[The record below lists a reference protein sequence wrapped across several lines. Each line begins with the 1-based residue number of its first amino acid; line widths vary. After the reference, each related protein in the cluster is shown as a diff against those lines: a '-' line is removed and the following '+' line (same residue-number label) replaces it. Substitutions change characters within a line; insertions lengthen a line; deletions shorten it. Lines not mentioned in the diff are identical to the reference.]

1 MREYWSGIVFNGE
14 KIGFSHLA
22 VAPSADQPGHYELR
36 SEAAFAL
43 RFAGYEKRVDLK
55 AWDLVGEDLRLARF
69 RYRYTL
75 DGSELAIEGAWRD
88 GAVEFAVNHAGGAAR
103 QRIPAPQGV
112 LPQSAIG
119 LYPSLHGL
127 APGREYRYPVF
138 SGELQKV
145 TEVTQRVAAWERSPL
160 FEGAAFRI
168 ETAMEGYAVR
178 TWTNAR
184 TEPVLEMAM
193 EGVLISG
200 LEDERRAKGHLAT
213 ASLNKSEAFAT
224 FGLVRPENPLERPR
238 EITAMRVRI
247 VPGDRAVP
255 SSAVQ
260 RCIRDRRAVTCD
272 IRPDGSRAEPA
283 AVQPRDLAA
292 TTQVPAT
299 HPTIVA
305 LARGIAGDAADSRTQ
320 VRRVIAWMQE
330 NIRASP
336 ADVWSALD
344 VLEKREAEC
353 QGHAYLYAAL
363 ARALGIPTRV
373 VNGLAYSEEHRGFLF
388 HAWAESAIDGRWN
401 AVDPTFGAIPA
412 DATHVK
418 LVEGETLAEL
428 LPLADW
434 IGKVELQVLAVE
446 HGTSAEPPS
455 TAAAF
460 TVIPLG
466 TAGGLDEGNLSSY
479 LLAPAGAND
488 LVALDAGT
496 LMAGLRPARA
506 LGSLEGMGQPPDSP
520 LTPEAFVLR
529 ERIKAYLVSHAHLD
543 HVAGLAINS
552 PDDAVKDL
560 LGSAATI
567 DAIRDHL
574 FNWRIWP
581 NFGNEGVMPQLK
593 KYRYVRLAPG
603 VPTPIAGTAMTVEAL
618 PLSHGGEASTA
629 FLLRAGSRYAA
640 YFGDTGPDAVEKS
653 RALADAWTR
662 LAPLV
667 RSRSLSCLFL
677 EVSYPDGR
685 PDGQLY
691 GHLTPAWL
699 MREMHALARAV
710 DIDRPER
717 ALAGLTLF
725 VTHVKPALARG
736 EDPVAR
742 IARELEARNDLGLR
756 LVFPEQGRK
765 AAC

>member
-1 MREYWSGIVFNGE
+1 VREYWSGIVFNGE

-22 VAPSADQPGHYELR
+22 ISPSAEKAGHYELR

-55 AWDLVGEDLRLARF
+55 AWDLVGEDLRLDRF

-75 DGSELAIEGAWRD
+75 DGSELALEGAWRD
-88 GAVEFAVNHAGGAAR
+88 GAVEFAVNHAGEKATHA
-103 QRIPAPQGV
+103 IPAPQGV

-127 APGREYRYPVF
+127 AIGREYRYPVF

-145 TEVTQRVAAWERSPL
+145 AEVTQRIAAWERSAL

-200 LEDERRAKGHLAT
+200 LEDERRAKSHLAA

-224 FGLVRPENPLERPR
+224 FGLVRQEPPLARPR
-238 EITAMRVRI
+238 EITGMRVRI
-247 VPGDRAVP
+247 DAGSRAVP
-255 SSAVQ
+255 SNAVQ
-260 RCIRDRRAVTCD
+260 QCAREGSAVTCD
-272 IRPDGSRAEPA
+272 IRPDGSRAQPPA
-283 AVQPRDLAA
+283 VLPRDLAA

-305 LARGIAGDAADSRTQ
+305 LARKIAGGATDSRAQ
-320 VRRVIAWMQE
+320 ARRVIAWMRE

-336 ADVWSALD
+336 ADAWSALD

-373 VNGLAYSEEHRGFLF
+373 ANGLAYSEEHRGFLF
-388 HAWAESAIDGRWN
+388 HAWAESAIDGRWI
-401 AVDPTFGAIPA
+401 AVDPTFGALPA
-412 DATHVK
+412 DATHLK

-428 LPLADW
+428 LPLAEW
-434 IGKVELQVLAVE
+434 IGKVELRVLGVE
-446 HGTSAEPPS
+446 HGTSAEPAS
-455 TAAAF
+455 ATAAF

-466 TAGGLDEGNLSSY
+466 TAGGIDEDNLSSY
-479 LLAPAGAND
+479 LVAPAGTRD
-488 LVALDAGT
+488 FVALDAGT
-496 LMAGLRPARA
+496 LMAGLRRAQA
-506 LGSLEGMGQPPDSP
+506 LGSLEGMGPAPDSP
-520 LTPEAFVLR
+520 LTPESFVLR
-529 ERIKAYLVSHAHLD
+529 ERVKAYLVSHAHLD
-543 HVAGLAINS
+543 HLAGLVINS
-552 PDDAVKDL
+552 PDDAAKDL
-560 LGSAATI
+560 LGTGATI

-581 NFGNEGVMPQLK
+581 NFGNEGAGPQLG

-603 VPTPIAGTAMTVEAL
+603 VPTPIAGTGMTVEAL
-618 PLSHGGEASTA
+618 PLRHGGEASTA

-640 YFGDTGPDAVEKS
+640 YFGDTGPDSVEKS
-653 RALADAWTR
+653 RALADAWVR

-667 RSRSLSCLFL
+667 RNGSLRCLFL
-677 EVSYPDGR
+677 EVSYRDGR

-699 MREMHALARAV
+699 MHEMRAFARAV
-710 DIDRPER
+710 DADRPER

-742 IARELEARNDLGLR
+742 IAHELHARNDLGLR